1 MKKSYIVVLL
11 LIMSF
16 SLFACTKAAGPDN
29 IQNGKSAYE
38 IAVDNGFVGSEKEW
52 LLSLK
57 GDKGER
63 GAQGE
68 QGVQGEQGKQGEQ
81 GIQGEQGVQGVQGER
96 GEKGEQGKQGQQGI
110 QGERGAQGEQGVQ
123 GKQGI
128 QGEHGENGLSAY
140 QIYLKY
146 HPEYSKTEEE
156 WIEDLVNGRLADNI
170 DKFEYELLDDGTY
183 AIGRGNVIAES
194 ITIPMQYNNRVVSQ
208 IKVDGFKDTPY
219 LKEIIIG
226 ESIKTIGNGAF
237 SHNVS
242 LQKVVMKNVESIG
255 ASAFAFCEKL
265 NDIILPSSA
274 KSIGENAFE
283 SCNNLEYINIP
294 ENIEIVSANAFL
306 NCSKLA
312 DIEISSNV
320 LNIHSNALINTK
332 WYENQPAG
340 VVYAG
345 AIAYKFKDTSD
356 EEINIIIKDGTKVIQ
371 ENLFNKN
378 TKVKSIVLPE
388 SLLIIGDNA
397 FKDSKINFNG
407 VIIPSNVKS
416 IGSFAFAKDMSSGG
430 TIHIVIPKS
439 VERMGKRVFWG
450 WTNYCYVN
458 CEVATKPAGWHSE
471 WTYTNTTE
479 DGIFFQSKIK
489 VTWNYKG

>member
-1 MKKSYIVVLL
+1 M
-11 LIMSF
+11 
-16 SLFACTKAAGPDN
+16 
-29 IQNGKSAYE
+29 
-38 IAVDNGFVGSEKEW
+38 
-52 LLSLK
+52 
-57 GDKGER
+57 
-63 GAQGE
+63 
-68 QGVQGEQGKQGEQ
+68 
-81 GIQGEQGVQGVQGER
+81 
-96 GEKGEQGKQGQQGI
+96 
-110 QGERGAQGEQGVQ
+110 
-123 GKQGI
+123 
-128 QGEHGENGLSAY
+128 
-140 QIYLKY
+140 
-146 HPEYSKTEEE
+146 
-156 WIEDLVNGRLADNI
+156 
-170 DKFEYELLDDGTY
+170 
-183 AIGRGNVIAES
+183 IAES

-208 IKVDGFKDTPY
+208 IKVDGFKDAPY

-226 ESIKTIGNGAF
+226 ESIRTIGNSAF

-378 TKVKSIVLPE
+378 AKVKNIVLPE

-458 CEVATKPAGWHSE
+458 CEVATKPAGWHNE
-471 WTYTNTTE
+471 WAYTTDE
-479 DGIFFQSKIK
+479 GLGMFSSKIK
-489 VTWNYKG
+489 ITWNYKG